1 MASRQ
6 FFIVVMFFWLFDNA
20 LPFRIVD
27 FTCVFPGRWRGIWV
41 LNLRAVVSNLVL
53 CALNE
58 SEKCLVS

>member
-1 MASRQ
+1 
-6 FFIVVMFFWLFDNA
+6 MFFWLFDNA

-27 FTCVFPGRWRGIWV
+27 FTCVFLGRWRGIWV
-41 LNLRAVVSNLVL
+41 LNLRAVVSSLVL